1 MDPDRRKPPEEEA
14 VPPDSQNEQTLAA
27 RKADYRQGAM
37 VLVGLAVLTA
47 LEYVIAVI
55 LEGSVSLLFILVLA
69 KAGLILQYYM
79 HVNRVWSDEEAH

>member
-1 MDPDRRKPPEEEA
+1 MEPDRTKPPEEA
-14 VPPDSQNEQTLAA
+14 TVPAEPQNEEALAA
-27 RKADYRQGAM
+27 RKADYRQGVM

-55 LEGSVSLLFILVLA
+55 LEGSVSLLFIVVLA